1 LRKNKKWDEVLGGFV
16 EKWVCGHLEG
26 CLLRE
31 YGVPAR
37 LGILDWVEVWHRI
50 LSKPRQGHHLSVA
63 GFRDRSHSSMV
74 MDRIGFDFDSDPQH
88 LDKAL
93 RDALALIQYLKD
105 AYSVDGALQ
114 FTGRRGYRVWV
125 FLRHPLDPRVYPE
138 FVKSL
143 IASIKLET
151 LDTVAALDP
160 RHLFRVP
167 YTIHEE
173 TGKRTR
179 FLDPKSLEPIRVEDW
194 DYQLYEPLDPSKVK
208 IVRVVVEPPQVII
221 VRKKH
226 GGNGSSSSYGWIEG
240 ILETGL
246 PDGRKRFILWI
257 ASRYLVNVKRLSIEE
272 ALEELNRFL
281 DKSCENYGNCSKVY
295 PSWIRSV
302 LRAVKDRGYKPPS
315 LRTLRTKHPDLYQLI
330 GAPGKERPLKIRREG
345 GPRIPDPI
353 ASFLEET
360 GLTEFTYQDVKSWI
374 EAKKGRVTAE
384 EWSKISRLLR
394 FLAESCFL
402 GRKFMVKKEWI
413 DYGCGAIDKPPSRKV
428 KFYLI
433 EK

>member
-1 LRKNKKWDEVLGGFV
+1 MKKNKKWDEVLGGFV
-16 EKWVCGHLEG
+16 EKWVCGHLED

-50 LSKPRQGHHLSVA
+50 LSKPKQGHHLSVA
-63 GFRDRSHSSMV
+63 GYRDRSHTSMV
-74 MDRIGFDFDSDPQH
+74 MDRIGFDFDSDPHH

-93 RDALALIQYLKD
+93 GDALALIRYLKD
-105 AYSVDGALQ
+105 SYGVDGALQ

-125 FLRHPLDPRVYPE
+125 FLKHSLDPGIYPE

-143 IASIKLET
+143 IAQVKLGT
-151 LDTVAALDP
+151 LDTVAALDV
-160 RHLFRVP
+160 RHLFRIP
-167 YTIHEE
+167 YTIHEV

-194 DYQLYEPLDPSKVK
+194 DYQLYEPLDPGMVK

-221 VRKKH
+221 IRKKH
-226 GGNGSSSSYGWIEG
+226 KGNESANRYGWIER
-240 ILETGL
+240 ILEAGL

-272 ALEELNRFL
+272 ALGELNRFL

-295 PSWIRSV
+295 QSWIRSV

-315 LRTLRTKHPDLYQLI
+315 LRTLSTKHPDLYQLI
-330 GAPGKERPLKIRREG
+330 QHNGNPSSAHG
-345 GPRIPDPI
+345 IPEPI

-374 EAKKGRVTAE
+374 EAKKGRVTAG
-384 EWSKISRLLR
+384 EWSKISRLIR
-394 FLAESCFL
+394 RLAEEGKL
-402 GRKFMVKKEWI
+402 GRKYYI
-413 DYGCGAIDKPPSRKV
+413 DGRWVDHGPGPVAEASPRRV
-428 KFYLI
+428 RFYML
-433 EK
+433 EKTSQ